1 MDISQHSPTTTT
13 TIHPT
18 PLCWLVPDR
27 QGCLAGV
34 TCWGGGCLSMGKGGW
49 GHRWAGGEASE
60 GDPTSCLV
68 RNGIRICRW
77 ERTRWGQR
85 AAREVASIL
94 TAGLPGA
101 PFLRQLGQSCA
112 PRSSPAV
119 PVPGS
124 CCRRKVNG
132 DGSRH
137 GKAWGAGGCPGS
149 SGCCS
154 VRCLRCSGDAQGFPG
169 DAARDAR
176 RRLPAQ
182 EVREGAYRDGREM
195 LGMC

>member
-1 MDISQHSPTTTT
+1 M
-13 TIHPT
+13 
-18 PLCWLVPDR
+18 
-27 QGCLAGV
+27 G
-34 TCWGGGCLSMGKGGW
+34 WGGGFRRRPHFLLGQEWYPDLQVGEDALGTKSCSGG
-49 GHRWAGGEASE
+49 GR
-60 GDPTSCLV
+60 
-68 RNGIRICRW
+68 
-77 ERTRWGQR
+77 
-85 AAREVASIL
+85 IL

-119 PVPGS
+119 TVPGS